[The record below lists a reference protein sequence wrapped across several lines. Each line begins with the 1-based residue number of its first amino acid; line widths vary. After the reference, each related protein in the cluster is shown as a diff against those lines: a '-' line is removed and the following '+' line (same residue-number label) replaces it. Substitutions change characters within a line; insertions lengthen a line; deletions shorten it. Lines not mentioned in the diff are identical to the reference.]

1 MGKRMYYVL
10 KIIQEAKGKAIS
22 AKEILHKL
30 EEYDIYV
37 NIKTVY
43 TCIDQINAF
52 FYGWLKKDMIISM
65 KKKGFMIE
73 NEFFQDGELQFLLDQ
88 ISFHQDLKYDDKI
101 KLKEK
106 LLFLSSY
113 HQTHRLIDYSSQ
125 NKKQS
130 FSLILN
136 ISTIIKA
143 IEKKNVISFQY
154 INYEVINN
162 HLTEV
167 ASRHGNQGKQYIVSP
182 YQLVSNNNHY
192 YLIGYN
198 EKYKNQL
205 STYRIDRMRT
215 ITSLHEHFI
224 EIREQF
230 DMNEEI
236 EKMTNMYSTQNK
248 DTLQIECHQ
257 KLLREI
263 VSRFG
268 TNIEVEKLYHQRYL
282 LTIPDVSISE
292 GLIGWIL
299 MLQDDIKVISP
310 LYLKE
315 KINQKIQKMLSLYE
329 DML

>member
-10 KIIQEAKGKAIS
+10 KIILETNQKAIS
-22 AKEILHKL
+22 AKDILEKL
-30 EEYDIYV
+30 KEYDIYV
-37 NIKTVY
+37 DIKTIY
-43 TCIDQINAF
+43 TCIKQINAF
-52 FYGWLKKDMIISM
+52 FYEWLQKDIIVPV
-65 KKKGFMIE
+65 KRTGYMIE
-73 NEFFQDGELQFLLDQ
+73 SDFFQDGELQFLMDQ
-88 ISFHQDLKYDDKI
+88 IVFHQDLKYEDKI

-106 LLFLSSY
+106 LLSLSSY
-113 HQTHRLIDYSSQ
+113 HQKHRLVEYLPQ

-143 IEKKNVISFQY
+143 IETKSVISFQY
-154 INYEVINN
+154 INYEVKDN
-162 HLTEV
+162 HFIEV
-167 ASRHGNQGKQYIVSP
+167 TSDRGNQGNQYIISP

-198 EKYKNQL
+198 QKHKNQL
-205 STYRIDRMRT
+205 STYRIDRMRMIKT
-215 ITSLHEHFI
+215 DHETFI

-230 DMNEEI
+230 NMNEEI

-257 KLLREI
+257 RLLREV

-268 TNIEVEKLYHQRYL
+268 MNIEAKKLYHHRYL

-310 LYLKE
+310 ISLREEIHK
-315 KINQKIQKMLSLYE
+315 KIEKMLSLYQ
-329 DML
+329 DVL